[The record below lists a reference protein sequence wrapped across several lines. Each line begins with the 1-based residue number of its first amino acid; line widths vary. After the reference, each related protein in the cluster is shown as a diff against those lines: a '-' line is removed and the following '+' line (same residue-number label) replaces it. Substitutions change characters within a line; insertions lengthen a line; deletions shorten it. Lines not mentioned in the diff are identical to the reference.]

1 MARIKFVAIQMGLI
15 VSSFVIWGICRAL
28 APEAATHSGWIGH
41 VLFLSFWCFILNFVL
56 KVWSLRAGIKHAT
69 KFIQERYPALDDR
82 VKDGQELNQLSR
94 YFEKSP
100 YLAHAWQEF
109 AEGVV
114 VDESGQGPHPVFN
127 SDNSQ
132 AFFDEY
138 AVIESNMYTQFWV
151 NLPGMFTAGGIFGTF
166 WGLIDTL
173 KGINGGGDDQVA
185 LNSVMQALPGM
196 HTAFYCSLLGVGLY
210 IAFSLI
216 ERLGMSAL
224 SKSVSTLQAKID
236 SIIVRVS
243 EQALLHKVQQSM
255 LEQEAKFKTLNHT
268 LLVSVGEEILKN
280 QLGELS
286 KQIGS
291 LLDQQRETRV
301 EERQLQADYQ
311 VAIRESI
318 QETLSPLF
326 QKMNELVDKQADSA
340 ADKIS
345 GAVSGVFE
353 SLGSNLERASAEA
366 SQGFR
371 EAAERLGS
379 TLLECNSQ
387 IRNIGTEL
395 GDLNVKV
402 RQSAEGLNQSATTFS
417 DAAQKGHV
425 ILEGLSEAVTL
436 IQPSIQ
442 AQQATV
448 QTCVDIVTRSENTTN
463 TLSQM
468 YERVDEQVQGVLG
481 RLSDVGGKVAQLS
494 EETSTH
500 TSTMSRAL
508 FEASNLATQAME
520 TARSALADL
529 FGKVNEQMEGYK
541 GTVDAYSLN
550 VRDGLSRIF
559 TAFDQETERLV
570 TAYAG
575 VCDTTRK
582 TSIDLASQTEQ
593 MCKTNVDAMKE
604 TSEALLKL
612 SSAIRDVGT
621 TGSSLKDIDT
631 QLKAIFDR
639 VKRAQV
645 A

>member
-1 MARIKFVAIQMGLI
+1 VARIKIAAIQMGFIIL
-15 VSSFVIWGICRAL
+15 SLLIWGVSCAL
-28 APEAATHSGWIGH
+28 MPEAATHCGLIGH
-41 VLFLSFWCFILNFVL
+41 VIYLTFWWCLCNFVL
-56 KVWSLRAGIKHAT
+56 KFWALRASINNAT
-69 KFIQERYPALDDR
+69 DFLKKKYPKMGDR
-82 VKDGQELNQLSR
+82 VKDGAELNELSR
-94 YFEKSP
+94 YFQKSP

-109 AEGVV
+109 EEGVV
-114 VDESGQGPHPVFN
+114 VDESGHGPHPIFN

-132 AFFDEY
+132 SFFDEY

-151 NLPGMFTAGGIFGTF
+151 NLPGMFTAGGILGTF
-166 WGLIDTL
+166 WGLVETL
-173 KGINGGGDDQVA
+173 KGINGSGSDQAA

-210 IAFSLI
+210 ILFSLI
-216 ERLGMSAL
+216 ERLCMSKL
-224 SKSVSTLQAKID
+224 SRSVSILQAKID
-236 SIIVRVS
+236 SIIIRVS
-243 EQALLHKVQQSM
+243 EQALLHRVQLSM
-255 LEQEAKFKTLNHT
+255 LEQEAKFKTLHHT

-286 KQIGS
+286 KQVGA
-291 LLDQQRETRV
+291 LLEQQRESTI
-301 EERQLQADYQ
+301 EERQHQADYQ

-326 QKMNELVDKQADSA
+326 HKMNELVDKQADSA

-345 GAVSGVFE
+345 GAVSGMFE
-353 SLGSNLERASAEA
+353 SLGGNLERASAEA
-366 SQGFR
+366 SHGFR
-371 EAAERLGS
+371 EAAERLGA

-395 GDLNVKV
+395 GDLNAKV

-425 ILEGLSEAVTL
+425 ILEGLSDAVTL
-436 IQPSIQ
+436 LQPSVQ

-448 QTCVDIVTRSENTTN
+448 QTCVELVNRSESANDAI
-463 TLSQM
+463 SQM

-481 RLSDVGGKVAQLS
+481 RLSEIGSKVAQLS
-494 EETSTH
+494 DQTNSQ
-500 TSTMSRAL
+500 TSTMSKAL
-508 FEASNLATQAME
+508 FEASRLATQAME
-520 TARSALADL
+520 TAKSALVEL
-529 FGKVNEQMEGYK
+529 FGKVNQQMEGYK

-550 VRDGLSRIF
+550 VREGLSRIF

-582 TSIDLASQTEQ
+582 TSIDLASQTEK

-604 TSEALLKL
+604 TSEALIKL
-612 SSAIRDVGT
+612 SSAIRDVGA
-621 TGSSLKDIDT
+621 TGSSLRDIDT

-639 VKRAQV
+639 VQRAQV